1 MNVEEI
7 KKRKRVGDNEL
18 VAQLLSNSGNNV
30 SAGNVSIILRER
42 PESKWYDEIIQA
54 FTYVIETHE
63 RMIAEYR
70 KPQVREPFDEPKEKC
85 FECVHLRYGCCGN
98 SGGILDCFENESYVN
113 FKSKKQ

>member
-18 VAQLLSNSGNNV
+18 VAKLVGT
-30 SAGNVSIILRER
+30 SAGNVTIILRER

-70 KPQVREPFDEPKEKC
+70 KPQVREPFDEPKDKC
-85 FECVHLRYGCCGN
+85 FECVHLRYGCCSN
-98 SGGILDCFENESYVN
+98 SGGILDCFDNESYVN
-113 FKSKKQ
+113 FKAKK